1 MEESRMKTKQLKIT
15 AEIKKF
21 FNDGG
26 KVKAAASLVIDGVF
40 VVRGVRLID
49 GSKGMFVSMPSY
61 KGVDGEYVDIC
72 FPINN
77 ETRLQI
83 FDAVTAAY
91 EKALSGQNADN
102 EAPDDEQESA

>member
-1 MEESRMKTKQLKIT
+1 MKTKQLKIT
-15 AEIKKF
+15 AEIKKLF
-21 FNDGG
+21 DDGG
-26 KVKAAASLVIDGVF
+26 KVKAAAALVIEGVF

-61 KGVDGEYVDIC
+61 KGADGGYIDIC

-77 ETRLQI
+77 ETRIQI

-91 EKALSGQNADN
+91 EKALTGQTADDD
-102 EAPDDEQESA
+102 APDGEEESA